1 VVAGKKPGRLGPEEI
16 TVFDSTGLII
26 QDLALGYAVYL
37 RARERGLGEEKDF
50 LK

>member
-1 VVAGKKPGRLGPEEI
+1 M

-26 QDLALGYAVYL
+26 QDLTLALAVYK
-37 RARERGLGEEKDF
+37 RARQEGLGEEKNF